1 MQKTGWCDKEILER
15 VKYRV
20 VTLGSKGAKVESAA
34 GEFVHVTCPQEKSK
48 TDPTGVGDSFRS
60 GFIAGL
66 AWGVSHER
74 SAQLGALIATYVIET
89 LGTQEYRFTS
99 AEFVSRFEEAYGKA
113 AAAEI
118 STHLQ

>member
-1 MQKTGWCDKEILER
+1 

-34 GEFVHVTCPQEKSK
+34 GEFVQVTCPQENSK

-74 SAQLGALIATYVIET
+74 CAQLGALIATYVIET
-89 LGTQEYRFTS
+89 LGTQEYRFTN
-99 AEFVSRFEEAYGKA
+99 AQFVERFAEAYGRSPA
-113 AAAEI
+113 DEI
-118 STHLQ
+118 AVHLK

>member
-1 MQKTGWCDKEILER
+1 
-15 VKYRV
+15 

-34 GEFVHVTCPQEKSK
+34 GEFVQVSCPQEKSK

-74 SAQLGALIATYVIET
+74 CAQLGALIATYVIET
-89 LGTQEYRFTS
+89 LGTQEYRFTNS
-99 AEFVSRFEEAYGKA
+99 QFVERFAEAYGQS

-118 STHLQ
+118 AVHLK